1 MVKISMMPLRGLP
14 FGVRLNARLGLA
26 AGDERLL
33 SMATES
39 CTLVEVE
46 YRFFRAASEK
56 HDLVATL
63 FPCEPE
69 CSAKDS
75 RTPPFVSMLTMG
87 DNVFDQRVWP
97 TSSREVWNDHNHA
110 RGQQLFAFEP
120 AEVPATR
127 VRHCFGPNRGSCS
140 RRWRRLIALVKVFV
154 ERENLRQFIR
164 LKFAHVHFR
173 GLT

>member
-1 MVKISMMPLRGLP
+1 MNMMPLRGLP

-39 CTLVEVE
+39 CTLVEVQ
-46 YRFFRAASEK
+46 YRLFHAASEK

-69 CSAKDS
+69 CLVKDS
-75 RTPPFVSMLTMG
+75 CTPPLVSMLTMR
-87 DNVFDQRVWP
+87 DHVLDQRVWLA
-97 TSSREVWNDHNHA
+97 SSREVWNDHDRA
-110 RGQQLFAFEP
+110 RRQQLFAFEP
-120 AEVPATR
+120 AEVPATW
-127 VRHCFGPNRGSCS
+127 VRHRFGPNRGRCS
-140 RRWRRLIALVKVFV
+140 RRGRRLIASVKVFV
-154 ERENLRQFIR
+154 ERENLRQLMR
-164 LKFAHVHFR
+164 LKFADVHFR

>member
-1 MVKISMMPLRGLP
+1 MPLRGLL

-33 SMATES
+33 SMTTES

-46 YRFFRAASEK
+46 HRFFHAASEK

-75 RTPPFVSMLTMG
+75 RTRP
-87 DNVFDQRVWP
+87 
-97 TSSREVWNDHNHA
+97 
-110 RGQQLFAFEP
+110 LF
-120 AEVPATR
+120 R
-127 VRHCFGPNRGSCS
+127 C
-140 RRWRRLIALVKVFV
+140 
-154 ERENLRQFIR
+154 
-164 LKFAHVHFR
+164 
-173 GLT
+173 